1 MSYNTVMK
9 KLGSKGEAP
18 RLVLRLAAETLEA
31 LKDLAAKDR
40 RTLSDY
46 VRLVL
51 QDHVESAGKRRRKS

>member
-1 MSYNTVMK
+1 MPLSYSIGMK

-18 RLVLRLAAETLEA
+18 RLVVRLAAETLAA
-31 LKDLAAKDR
+31 LKDLATKDR

-51 QDHVESAGKRRRKS
+51 QDHVEAKGGK